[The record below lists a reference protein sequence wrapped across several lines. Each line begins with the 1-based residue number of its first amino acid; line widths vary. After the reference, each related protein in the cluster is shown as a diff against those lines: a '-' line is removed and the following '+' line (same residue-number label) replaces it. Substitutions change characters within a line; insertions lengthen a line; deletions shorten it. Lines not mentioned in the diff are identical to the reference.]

1 MRLYNQVI
9 VSNRLPISAVRSESG
24 AIEFVSSSGGLA
36 TAMSSL
42 EDTDQTWV
50 GWCGIPSDDLTKAE
64 KAQITEKFAE
74 GGCVPVFLAAREIE
88 LYYEGYS
95 NDTIW
100 PLFHYFQSLA
110 RYRDEYWKAY
120 EKVNKAFL
128 KTILQVTDPKARVWI
143 HDYHLM
149 LLPQLV
155 RVKLPAA
162 TVGFFLHIP
171 FPSFEIFRLLPQR
184 KEILAGLLGANIV
197 GFHTY
202 DYGRH
207 FISSC
212 VRLLGATASG
222 RAIDHNGITTQIAT
236 YPIGVDYDKFRA
248 QLSAPETKKALAGL
262 DASYK
267 HQKLILSV
275 DRLDYSKGIPERLE
289 AFRLLLEE
297 HPQYRGKVTLLMIA
311 VPSRTEVDAY
321 RSLRDEIEK
330 TVSRINGTY
339 GTVNWAPISYQF
351 QNRPFAEVVAL
362 YARADVMLVTPIRDG
377 MNLVAKEY
385 VAAKKRRAGVL
396 ILSEM
401 AGAIDELAEAITINP
416 NDSRSIMEAIR
427 RGIEMPVAKQNERLK
442 HMQKRIKNATVQQW
456 ASTVIDD
463 LKKVSQD
470 HARGQKFL
478 TALHASQL
486 RAQYARA
493 QQKLIILDYDGTLK
507 NHLRTPSIL
516 AATPG
521 FRILRIL
528 HQLTEQPNTTV
539 VIVSGRPRAA
549 LRRWFFGLQNI
560 KLVAE
565 HGAWTRY
572 DRRWKHIHTD
582 FAKYKKPIR
591 KKMEHYTERTKGA
604 ETEDKDY
611 ATVWHYVNVEPAVA
625 YKRANELAHELHTL
639 LRDSPVSV
647 HQGKDIIEV
656 KPSMASKGRTVQDI
670 IRMFPADFVLCAG
683 DDYTDED
690 MFKALN
696 DNAAAPITTIKVG
709 SGDTYAQYRVT
720 DTNAMLDLLES
731 FLPTSGLYGLP
742 PQIKKL
748 PRQLPKKLSTVLS
761 NIVRG
766 RN

>member
-1 MRLYNQVI
+1 MRLYTQVI

-24 AIEFVSSSGGLA
+24 AIEFVSSTGGLA

-42 EDTDQTWV
+42 EGPDQIWI
-50 GWCGIPSDDLTKAE
+50 GWCGIPSNDLTKEE
-64 KAQITEKFAE
+64 KRQITDRFIEV
-74 GGCVPVFLAAREIE
+74 GCAPVFLNAREIK

-110 RYRDEYWKAY
+110 HYRDEYWKAY
-120 EKVNKAFL
+120 EKVNKTFQKA
-128 KTILQVTDPKARVWI
+128 IAAMASPKAVIWI

-155 RVKLPAA
+155 RSKLPLS
-162 TVGFFLHIP
+162 TIGFFLHIP
-171 FPSFEIFRLLPQR
+171 FPNFEIFRLLPQR
-184 KEILAGLLGANIV
+184 KNILAGLLGSNIV

-202 DYGRH
+202 DYGLH

-212 VRLLGATASG
+212 VRLLGSTASG
-222 RAIDHNGITTQIAT
+222 RTIDHNGATTQVAT
-236 YPIGVDYDKFRA
+236 YPIGIDYKKFRL
-248 QLSAPETKKALAGL
+248 QLESSETKKALSAL
-262 DASYK
+262 DTLYRNR
-267 HQKLILSV
+267 KLILSI
-275 DRLDYSKGIPERLE
+275 DRLDYSKGILERLE

-297 HPQYRGKVTLLMIA
+297 YPEYHERVTLLIIA
-311 VPSRTEVDAY
+311 VPSRTEVNAY

-351 QNRPFAEVVAL
+351 QNRPFAEIVAL

-385 VAAKKRRAGVL
+385 IAAKKRRAGVL

-401 AGAIDELAEAITINP
+401 AGAIDELTEAITINP
-416 NDSRSIMEAIR
+416 NDSRSIMNAVRE
-427 RGIEMPVAKQNERLK
+427 GLEMPVAKQRERLK
-442 HMQKRIKNATVQQW
+442 HMQSRIKMSTVQQW
-456 ASTVIDD
+456 ASTAVGD
-463 LKKVSQD
+463 LNKVGAHSTK
-470 HARGQKFL
+470 GQKHL

-486 RAQYARA
+486 QAQYAHA

-507 NHLRTPSIL
+507 GHLRTPSIL

-539 VIVSGRPRAA
+539 VIVSGRPRSA

-572 DRRWKHIHTD
+572 GRHWKHIHTD
-582 FAKYKKPIR
+582 FAKYKKKIR
-591 KKMEHYTERTKGA
+591 KKMEYYTDRTTGA
-604 ETEDKDY
+604 EIEDKDY
-611 ATVWHYVNVEPAVA
+611 ATVWHYVNVEPEIA
-625 YKRANELAHELHTL
+625 YKRAHELAHDLRTL
-639 LRDSPVSV
+639 LRNAPISV
-647 HQGKDIIEV
+647 HQGKGIVEV
-656 KPSMASKGRTVQDI
+656 KPLLASKGRTVQDI
-670 IRMFPADFVLCAG
+670 IRMFHADFVLCAG
-683 DDYTDED
+683 DDYTDEE

-696 DNAAAPITTIKVG
+696 ENAVSPIITIKVG
-709 SGDTYAQYRVT
+709 GGDTHAQYRVT
-720 DTNAMLDLLES
+720 DSNAMLDILES
-731 FLPTSGLYGLP
+731 LLPTNTFYSL

-748 PRQLPKKLSTVLS
+748 PRKIPKKLSVALT

-766 RN
+766 RR